1 MKIVFFSLLAG
12 SFSYALMPNSVTI
25 EDKFGLSHILH
36 FLAFVT
42 LTFTV
47 DLAYPRYGNLR
58 KARALMGFG
67 ISIEAVQYF
76 IPYRFCSFRD
86 LMIDVLGI
94 AAYFLCVQ
102 KIIVRWAKK
111 PA

>member
-1 MKIVFFSLLAG
+1 MKIIFFSLLAG
-12 SFSYALMPNSVTI
+12 TFSYALMPNSVTI
-25 EDKFGLSHILH
+25 EDKFYLSKILH
-36 FLAFVT
+36 FLAFIT
-42 LTFTV
+42 LAFTIDV
-47 DLAYPRYGNLR
+47 GYPRSGNRR
-58 KARALMGFG
+58 KAWALMGFG

-102 KIIVRWAKK
+102 RIIVRWAKK